1 MMCTRAAMVRSFA
14 RWTTSGTSRSTQ
26 GVPRGVPTRT
36 QLCTT
41 TRGST
46 STPLPGFSA
55 TTMMGKAMRHRGG
68 RRPLCVS
75 VHASAEGVYDDP
87 RTYELAFGFR
97 EFEKE
102 ARFMSALSERMG
114 TGRPMTS
121 LLELGAGP
129 AWHSTATATALPG
142 AVAVAVDNAAPMLA
156 RARERVADAA
166 LTDRV
171 AVVEG
176 DMTSLDATAVIE
188 EATKMNKGEFFFN
201 FCVGNCSDGVFTLQ
215 TPPEALTSHASSW
228 APPRTSRTPTTPSG
242 ASAV

>member
-1 MMCTRAAMVRSFA
+1 MMCTRAAMVRSLA

-55 TTMMGKAMRHRGG
+55 TTMMGKAMRHRG

-102 ARFMSALSERMG
+102 AHFMSALSERMG

-156 RARERVADAA
+156 RARERVSDAK

-188 EATKMNKGEFFFN
+188 TATKMNRDAARGEFILFH
-201 FCVGNCSDGVFTLQ
+201 VWAIGLL
-215 TPPEALTSHASSW
+215 TPCFVDRL
-228 APPRTSRTPTTPSG
+228 
-242 ASAV
+242 

>member
-1 MMCTRAAMVRSFA
+1 
-14 RWTTSGTSRSTQ
+14 
-26 GVPRGVPTRT
+26 
-36 QLCTT
+36 
-41 TRGST
+41 
-46 STPLPGFSA
+46 
-55 TTMMGKAMRHRGG
+55 MGKAMRHRG

-75 VHASAEGVYDDP
+75 VQASAEGVYDDP

-102 ARFMSALSERMG
+102 AHFMSALSERMG

-156 RARERVADAA
+156 RARERVAHAK

-215 TPPEALTSHASSW
+215 TPPEASTSRASSW

-242 ASAV
+242 ASAA

>member
-1 MMCTRAAMVRSFA
+1 M
-14 RWTTSGTSRSTQ
+14 
-26 GVPRGVPTRT
+26 
-36 QLCTT
+36 
-41 TRGST
+41 
-46 STPLPGFSA
+46 
-55 TTMMGKAMRHRGG
+55 
-68 RRPLCVS
+68 CVS

-102 ARFMSALSERMG
+102 AHFMSALSERMG

-156 RARERVADAA
+156 RARERVSDAK

-188 EATKMNKGEFFFN
+188 EATKMNTDAARGEFILIT
-201 FCVGNCSDGVFTLQ
+201 VGAISV
-215 TPPEALTSHASSW
+215 LTSSFVD
-228 APPRTSRTPTTPSG
+228 RL
-242 ASAV
+242 

>member
-1 MMCTRAAMVRSFA
+1 M
-14 RWTTSGTSRSTQ
+14 
-26 GVPRGVPTRT
+26 
-36 QLCTT
+36 
-41 TRGST
+41 
-46 STPLPGFSA
+46 
-55 TTMMGKAMRHRGG
+55 
-68 RRPLCVS
+68 CVS
-75 VHASAEGVYDDP
+75 THASAEGVYDDP

-114 TGRPMTS
+114 TGRPITS

-156 RARERVADAA
+156 RARERVAHAK

-188 EATKMNKGEFFFN
+188 EATKMNTDAARGEFILITVWAI
-201 FCVGNCSDGVFTLQ
+201 CV
-215 TPPEALTSHASSW
+215 LTSSFVD
-228 APPRTSRTPTTPSG
+228 RL
-242 ASAV
+242 

>member
-1 MMCTRAAMVRSFA
+1 M
-14 RWTTSGTSRSTQ
+14 
-26 GVPRGVPTRT
+26 PTRT

-55 TTMMGKAMRHRGG
+55 TTMMGKAMRHPG

-75 VHASAEGVYDDP
+75 VQASAEGVYDDP

-102 ARFMSALSERMG
+102 AHFMSALSERMG

-156 RARERVADAA
+156 RARERVAHAK
-166 LTDRV
+166 LTGRV

-188 EATKMNKGEFFFN
+188 EATKMNTDAARGEFILIT
-201 FCVGNCSDGVFTLQ
+201 VWTIGL
-215 TPPEALTSHASSW
+215 LTSC
-228 APPRTSRTPTTPSG
+228 
-242 ASAV
+242 VFC

>member
-1 MMCTRAAMVRSFA
+1 M
-14 RWTTSGTSRSTQ
+14 
-26 GVPRGVPTRT
+26 
-36 QLCTT
+36 
-41 TRGST
+41 
-46 STPLPGFSA
+46 
-55 TTMMGKAMRHRGG
+55 
-68 RRPLCVS
+68 CVS
-75 VHASAEGVYDDP
+75 VQASAEGVYDDP

-102 ARFMSALSERMG
+102 AHFMSALSERMG

-156 RARERVADAA
+156 RARERVAHAK

-188 EATKMNKGEFFFN
+188 EATKMNTDAARGEFILITVWAIRMTSCFVYRN
-201 FCVGNCSDGVFTLQ
+201 QRDVIGLAVRDGDAVDAIAGLGGEHKHSRVCHRVFERGGLVQ
-215 TPPEALTSHASSW
+215 RRHRSKADARSEGHY
-228 APPRTSRTPTTPSG
+228 PRVTVRAGEYILFLYLRIIS
-242 ASAV
+242 VWQLD

>member
-1 MMCTRAAMVRSFA
+1 MMCTRAAMVRSLA

-55 TTMMGKAMRHRGG
+55 TTMMGKAMRHRG

-102 ARFMSALSERMG
+102 AHFMSALSERMG

-156 RARERVADAA
+156 RARERVSDAK

-188 EATKMNKGEFFFN
+188 EATKMNTDAARGEFILITVWAI
-201 FCVGNCSDGVFTLQ
+201 CV
-215 TPPEALTSHASSW
+215 LTSCLVD
-228 APPRTSRTPTTPSG
+228 RL
-242 ASAV
+242 

>member
-1 MMCTRAAMVRSFA
+1 MCTRAAMVRSLA
-14 RWTTSGTSRSTQ
+14 RWTTSGTSRSTT

-55 TTMMGKAMRHRGG
+55 TTSLMGRAMRHRG

-75 VHASAEGVYDDP
+75 THASAEGVYDDP

-142 AVAVAVDNAAPMLA
+142 APSA
-156 RARERVADAA
+156 
-166 LTDRV
+166 
-171 AVVEG
+171 
-176 DMTSLDATAVIE
+176 
-188 EATKMNKGEFFFN
+188 
-201 FCVGNCSDGVFTLQ
+201 
-215 TPPEALTSHASSW
+215 TPPSPDENS
-228 APPRTSRTPTTPSG
+228 PCSG
-242 ASAV
+242 ASPARCARHRVERHEAQAQGRRGIHVNDPFRRARPRDPSG

>member
-1 MMCTRAAMVRSFA
+1 
-14 RWTTSGTSRSTQ
+14 
-26 GVPRGVPTRT
+26 
-36 QLCTT
+36 
-41 TRGST
+41 
-46 STPLPGFSA
+46 
-55 TTMMGKAMRHRGG
+55 MRHRG

-75 VHASAEGVYDDP
+75 THASAEGVYDDP

-156 RARERVADAA
+156 RARERVAHAK

-188 EATKMNKGEFFFN
+188 EATKMNTDAARGEFILIT
-201 FCVGNCSDGVFTLQ
+201 VWAISV
-215 TPPEALTSHASSW
+215 LTSCFVD
-228 APPRTSRTPTTPSG
+228 RL
-242 ASAV
+242 

>member
-1 MMCTRAAMVRSFA
+1 
-14 RWTTSGTSRSTQ
+14 
-26 GVPRGVPTRT
+26 
-36 QLCTT
+36 
-41 TRGST
+41 
-46 STPLPGFSA
+46 
-55 TTMMGKAMRHRGG
+55 MMGKAMRHRG

-102 ARFMSALSERMG
+102 AHFMSALSERMG

-129 AWHSTATATALPG
+129 AWHSTATATAPG
-142 AVAVAVDNAAPMLA
+142 SALCLRGASPVAVDNAAPMLA
-156 RARERVADAA
+156 RARERVAHAK

-188 EATKMNKGEFFFN
+188 EATKMNQDAARGEFILIT
-201 FCVGNCSDGVFTLQ
+201 VWAIGL
-215 TPPEALTSHASSW
+215 LTSCFVD
-228 APPRTSRTPTTPSG
+228 RL
-242 ASAV
+242 

>member
-1 MMCTRAAMVRSFA
+1 
-14 RWTTSGTSRSTQ
+14 
-26 GVPRGVPTRT
+26 
-36 QLCTT
+36 
-41 TRGST
+41 
-46 STPLPGFSA
+46 
-55 TTMMGKAMRHRGG
+55 MMGKAMRHRG

-102 ARFMSALSERMG
+102 AHFMSALSERMG

-129 AWHSTATATALPG
+129 AWHSTATATALPF
-142 AVAVAVDNAAPMLA
+142 AVDNAAPMLA
-156 RARERVADAA
+156 RARERVAHAK

-188 EATKMNKGEFFFN
+188 EATKMNQDAARGEFILIT
-201 FCVGNCSDGVFTLQ
+201 VWAIGL
-215 TPPEALTSHASSW
+215 LTSCFVD
-228 APPRTSRTPTTPSG
+228 RL
-242 ASAV
+242 